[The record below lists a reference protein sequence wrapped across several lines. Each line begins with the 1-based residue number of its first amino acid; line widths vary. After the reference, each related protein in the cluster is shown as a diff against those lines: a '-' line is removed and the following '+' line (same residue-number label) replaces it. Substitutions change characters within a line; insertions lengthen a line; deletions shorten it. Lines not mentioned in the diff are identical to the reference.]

1 MSIEFRRLL
10 ELITER
16 QHNRILRLSFPNDD
30 GPQCEFLCN
39 ALEAHEYLSRDFDY
53 TVEVLSDNS
62 SLALKDLQGR
72 LVQVELVQAGGTLRY
87 FSGYVFEFRLKKAGA
102 IAFYEVKLGPWMKYL
117 SLRQDSYIFHNA
129 NLQQQATSIFNDYGA
144 LARWNVRM
152 AGDDLAMVDAFQYQ
166 ETDSNY
172 LHRRW
177 EAAGLYYFYDHDE
190 QGHTL
195 NLCDDSTSADPL
207 DGDAVIRY
215 HQHGGAQEED
225 SISTWTPVRT
235 IVPASV
241 MLGAFDFKAPLPK
254 QVGTPTQNVQG
265 DVQEVE
271 WYEYAGAYGFKD
283 RSDGDR
289 LARLRMEEFE
299 AAGKH
304 FEAVSNNRR
313 VQPGRWFSF
322 IDHTGMA
329 ATGAHNDEE
338 RNKFLIVEAHHS
350 ATNNYLQDSAKRP
363 EYSNRFNCLRK
374 AIPWRP
380 GRGYFSVDTR
390 ILAPQTAIVVGPSE
404 QGSIHTDEYGRIRLQ
419 FHWDRVG
426 NGAVASSAWVRVSSA
441 WAGAQLGAPAI
452 PRVNSE
458 VIVSWLEG
466 CPDRPIVTGCVHNE
480 QFMPAWDLPTQQA
493 LTGMRSRELTPEGG
507 NAERGRS
514 NHLVLDDTSGSIQ
527 VQLKSDHEHSQL
539 SLGHIT
545 RIEDNAGRKD
555 ARGEGFALETGGN
568 GALRAARGL
577 LLSTDGRAN
586 AVGGILSRD
595 ELIGCLEQA
604 LTLAKSLG
612 QGASDRHGGR
622 RDVKPQQALSEAVD
636 ALGHGVGNEAGAHG
650 QAAAGQPVIAI
661 SAAAGIASVT
671 PKDHTSFAGLNI
683 DTVAGRNQQ
692 HYAGQSILSTANKDI
707 EHCALE
713 GDMRHIAA
721 KGKVSVQAQENAIEI
736 IAEQVLNL
744 ISNKNSINLTASKE
758 IILQAGGS
766 YIKLG
771 ANGIEQGTGG
781 KWQSKASQ
789 HVTSGPARLPDSER
803 VWPGHIET
811 NFSSKL
817 VIDRQLHDLLAASG
831 TGKVPY
837 KFIDSEG
844 TLVARGELNEFGV
857 TQRIFHKDLEDLTVM
872 FGEKGPWEMEEE
884 HHDEGCGCGGH
895 HGDDEDDHEPIHGAR
910 EEENPTPYLDMQH
923 HPDNDDDDEPLHND
937 EFVPKGFTVP
947 MPDHGLDD
955 FAAHMLNELV
965 FNDPDIARLI
975 ADAEE

>member
-1 MSIEFRRLL
+1 MSR
-10 ELITER
+10 
-16 QHNRILRLSFPNDD
+16 
-30 GPQCEFLCN
+30 
-39 ALEAHEYLSRDFDY
+39 
-53 TVEVLSDNS
+53 
-62 SLALKDLQGR
+62 
-72 LVQVELVQAGGTLRY
+72 
-87 FSGYVFEFRLKKAGA
+87 
-102 IAFYEVKLGPWMKYL
+102 
-117 SLRQDSYIFHNA
+117 
-129 NLQQQATSIFNDYGA
+129 
-144 LARWNVRM
+144 
-152 AGDDLAMVDAFQYQ
+152 
-166 ETDSNY
+166 
-172 LHRRW
+172 
-177 EAAGLYYFYDHDE
+177 
-190 QGHTL
+190 
-195 NLCDDSTSADPL
+195 
-207 DGDAVIRY
+207 
-215 HQHGGAQEED
+215 
-225 SISTWTPVRT
+225 
-235 IVPASV
+235 
-241 MLGAFDFKAPLPK
+241 
-254 QVGTPTQNVQG
+254 
-265 DVQEVE
+265 VE

-283 RSDGDR
+283 RADGDC

-329 ATGAHNDEE
+329 PLSDSGDGE
-338 RNKFLIVEAHHS
+338 RNKFLIIEVHHK

-363 EYSNRFNCLRK
+363 EYSNRFTCLRK

-380 GRGYFSVDTR
+380 GRGFFSVDTK

-458 VIVSWLEG
+458 VIVSWLDG
-466 CPDRPIVTGCVHNE
+466 CPDRPIVTGCIHNE
-480 QFMPAWDLPTQQA
+480 QFMPPWSLPTQQA
-493 LTGMRSRELTPEGG
+493 LSGMRSRELTAEGG
-507 NAERGRS
+507 NADRGRS
-514 NHLVLDDTSGSIQ
+514 NHLVLDDTNGHIQ

-586 AVGGILSRD
+586 AVGGTLSRD
-595 ELIGCLEQA
+595 ELIDCLEQA
-604 LTLAKSLG
+604 LALAKSLG
-612 QGASDRHGGR
+612 QGAFDRHGGT
-622 RDVKPQQALSEAVD
+622 RDIKPQQALSEAVD
-636 ALGHGVGNEAGAHG
+636 ALGHGVGNEADARGDAPGG
-650 QAAAGQPVIAI
+650 QAVVAI
-661 SAAAGIASVT
+661 SAAAGIASAT
-671 PKDHTSFAGLNI
+671 PKDQTSFAGLNI

-692 HYAGQSILSTANKDI
+692 HYAGQSILNTANKDI

-721 KGKVSVQAQENAIEI
+721 KGKVSVQAQENSIEI

-744 ISNKNSINLTASKE
+744 ISNKNSINITANKE
-758 IILQAGGS
+758 IILHAGGS

-789 HVTSGPARLPDSER
+789 HVTAGPARLPDNER

-811 NFSSKL
+811 KFSSKL
-817 VIDRQLHDLLAASG
+817 VVDKQLHDLLAAAG
-831 TGKVPY
+831 NGKVPY

-844 TLVARGELNEFGV
+844 TLVARGELNEHGV
-857 TQRIFHKDLEDLTVM
+857 TQRIFHQDLEDLTVM
-872 FGEKGPWEMEEE
+872 FGEKGPWEMEE

-895 HGDDEDDHEPIHGAR
+895 HGDEEHEHEHEPIHGAAHD
-910 EEENPTPYLDMQH
+910 EHFTSYVDMQT
-923 HPDNDDDDEPLHND
+923 HPEGIDDGSHDDHVAPGG
-937 EFVPKGFTVP
+937 FAVPVFERT
-947 MPDHGLDD
+947 LDD
-955 FAAHMLNELV
+955 FAAQMLNELV
-965 FNDPDIARLI
+965 FNDPEIARII
-975 ADAEE
+975 AEAEE

>member
-1 MSIEFRRLL
+1 MSIDFRHLL
-10 ELITER
+10 DLINGR
-16 QHNRILRLSFPNDD
+16 QHNRILRLSFPNND

-39 ALEAHEYLSRDFDY
+39 ALEAHESLSRDFEY

-62 SLALKDLQGR
+62 ALALKDLQGR
-72 LVQVELVQAGGTLRY
+72 LIRVELVQASGSLRY

-102 IAFYEVKLGPWMKYL
+102 IALYEVKLGPWMKYL

-144 LARWNVRM
+144 LARWKVRM
-152 AGDDLAMVDAFQYQ
+152 AGEDLPMTDAFQFQ

-190 QGHTL
+190 EGHVL
-195 NLCDDSTSADPL
+195 NLCDDSTSSDALEGDP
-207 DGDAVIRY
+207 VIRY
-215 HQHGGAQEED
+215 HQHGGALEED
-225 SISTWTPVRT
+225 AISTWTPVRN

-241 MLGAFDFKAPLPK
+241 SLGAFDFKAPVPR
-254 QVGTPTQNVQG
+254 QAGTPTRNIQG
-265 DVQEVE
+265 NVQEVE
-271 WYEYAGAYGFKD
+271 WYEYTGGYGFKD
-283 RSDGDR
+283 RADGDR

-313 VQPGRWFSF
+313 VQPGRWFRF
-322 IDHTGMA
+322 IDHTGLSLFDA
-329 ATGAHNDEE
+329 GNDDE
-338 RNKFLIVEAHHS
+338 RNKFLIISVHHS

-363 EYSNRFNCLRK
+363 EYTNRFTCLRK

-380 GRGYFSVDTR
+380 GRGYFSVDTK

-404 QGSIHTDEYGRIRLQ
+404 QGSIHTDDYGRIRLQ

-458 VIVSWLEG
+458 VIVSWLDG
-466 CPDRPIVTGCVHNE
+466 CPDRPIVTGCIHNE
-480 QFMPAWDLPTQQA
+480 QHMPPWNLPTQQA
-493 LTGMRSRELTPEGG
+493 LTGLRSRELTPDGG
-507 NAERGRS
+507 NADRGRS
-514 NHLVLDDTSGSIQ
+514 NHLVLDDTSGRIQ

-545 RIEDNAGRKD
+545 RIDDNAGRKD

-568 GALRAARGL
+568 GAVRAARGL

-586 AVGGILSRD
+586 AVGGTLSRD

-604 LTLAKSLG
+604 LALAKSLG
-612 QGASDRHGGR
+612 RGASDRHGVD
-622 RDVKPQQALSEAVD
+622 RDVKPQQALSEAVE
-636 ALGHGVGNEAGAHG
+636 ALGHGVGNEADVHG
-650 QAAAGQPVIAI
+650 DAAGGQPVVAI
-661 SAAAGIASVT
+661 SAAAGFASVT
-671 PKDHTSFAGLNI
+671 PKDHTSFAGVNI

-744 ISNKNSINLTASKE
+744 ISNKNSINITASKE
-758 IILQAGGS
+758 IILHAGGS
-766 YIKLG
+766 YIKVG

-781 KWQSKASQ
+781 KWESKASQ
-789 HVTSGPARLPDSER
+789 HVTAGPAKLPDSER

-811 NFSSKL
+811 KFSSKL
-817 VIDRQLHDLLAASG
+817 VVDRQLHDLLAASG
-831 TGKVPY
+831 NGKVPY

-844 TLVARGELNEFGV
+844 TLVARGELNEQGV

-872 FGEKGPWEMEEE
+872 FGEKGPWTKEE

-895 HGDDEDDHEPIHGAR
+895 HGDDDDHEHEPIHGASS
-910 EEENPTPYLDMQH
+910 EENSMAYVDMQK
-923 HPDNDDDDEPLHND
+923 HPESEDDDRISHRD
-937 EFVPKGFTVP
+937 EFVPKEFVVP
-947 MPDHGLDD
+947 VFDQKLDE
-955 FAAHMLNELV
+955 FAAQMLNELV
-965 FNDPDIARLI
+965 FNDPDIARI
-975 ADAEE
+975 ISEAEE